1 MLDYVPVCEQNLS
14 EAVALQ
20 AKIFRERCP
29 SEIHDAVYP
38 QKYGLYN
45 YAQYWL
51 VKHEGKTIGITGLY
65 GYEKYPDDVFMNW
78 YGVCVEARK
87 QGFGTQILH
96 WTIEQARQMGFKCFR
111 LYTEVGDND
120 AAISLYRKNGMTEE
134 KYTAEKGVHNMVI
147 FSKSLTAEKATLWNN
162 RYIAIWES
170 YMLYGSNLPGLLKA
184 NPQAGF
190 WSIVR
195 HPRILFFLLRKKLHN
210 IRLGKNGWRGGLRAE
225 KLPEV

>member
-1 MLDYVPVCEQNLS
+1 
-14 EAVALQ
+14 
-20 AKIFRERCP
+20 
-29 SEIHDAVYP
+29 
-38 QKYGLYN
+38 
-45 YAQYWL
+45 
-51 VKHEGKTIGITGLY
+51 
-65 GYEKYPDDVFMNW
+65 
-78 YGVCVEARK
+78 
-87 QGFGTQILH
+87 
-96 WTIEQARQMGFKCFR
+96 
-111 LYTEVGDND
+111 
-120 AAISLYRKNGMTEE
+120 
-134 KYTAEKGVHNMVI
+134 MVI